1 MKPLLK
7 DKILR
12 ISILILTVTAFSL
25 ESKAQLLTIDKF
37 LMPFFKIECNNGG
50 ESPAD
55 EITNEKGYLDNG
67 ILIFKENL
75 KVCKDIVSGN
85 TEDFNNPKLNMDTSI
100 RCKVYKD
107 TITVK
112 QNSTIVTAKKKRS
125 KNFRNFPGNIRSAI

>member
-1 MKPLLK
+1 MKSLLK

-12 ISILILTVTAFSL
+12 YSLLTLTVVAFSI

-37 LMPFFKIECNNGG
+37 LLPFFKIEYNNSG
-50 ESPAD
+50 ESPAE
-55 EITNEKGYLDNG
+55 EITNERGYLDNG

-85 TEDFNNPKLNMDTSI
+85 KEDYISPKLNIDTSV
-100 RCKVYKD
+100 RCKTCKD

-112 QNSTIVTAKKKRS
+112 QNTTIITSKKKRS
-125 KNFRNFPGNIRSAI
+125 KNFRNFPGNIRSTI

>member
-1 MKPLLK
+1 MKSLLK

-12 ISILILTVTAFSL
+12 YSLLTLTAVAFSI

-37 LMPFFKIECNNGG
+37 LLPFFKIEYNNSG
-50 ESPAD
+50 ESPAE
-55 EITNEKGYLDNG
+55 EITNERGYLDNG

-85 TEDFNNPKLNMDTSI
+85 KEDYISPKLNIDTSL
-100 RCKVYKD
+100 RCKTCKD

-112 QNSTIVTAKKKRS
+112 QNTTIITSKKKRS
-125 KNFRNFPGNIRSAI
+125 KNFRNFPGNIRSTI

>member
-1 MKPLLK
+1 MKSLLK

-12 ISILILTVTAFSL
+12 YSLLTLTVVAFSI

-37 LMPFFKIECNNGG
+37 LLPFFKIEYNNSG
-50 ESPAD
+50 ESPAE
-55 EITNEKGYLDNG
+55 EITNERGYLDNG

-85 TEDFNNPKLNMDTSI
+85 KEDYISPKLNIDTSL
-100 RCKVYKD
+100 RCKTCKD

-112 QNSTIVTAKKKRS
+112 QNTTIITSKKKRS
-125 KNFRNFPGNIRSAI
+125 KNFRNFPGNIRSTI

>member
-1 MKPLLK
+1 MKSLLK

-12 ISILILTVTAFSL
+12 YSLLTLTVVAFSI

-37 LMPFFKIECNNGG
+37 LLPFFKIEYNNSG
-50 ESPAD
+50 ESPAE
-55 EITNEKGYLDNG
+55 EITNERGYLDNG

-85 TEDFNNPKLNMDTSI
+85 KEDYISPKLNMDSSA
-100 RCKVYKD
+100 RCKTCKD

-112 QNSTIVTAKKKRS
+112 QNTTIITLKKKRS
-125 KNFRNFPGNIRSAI
+125 KNFRNFPGNIRSTI